1 MAARFLAFVFM
12 FCLLMTAMM
21 PWTVAEEMSD
31 AEMEALINAMLLEAG
46 IEPTEMEA
54 LINEILLEAGIEP
67 TEISAPQEPKVPV
80 HNNELHYELQPGET
94 HVFSLDD
101 NGGLNQTWDETRI
114 SFAQK
119 PQSDN
124 SAIASVETKESKNGF
139 IDELQVIIHAKK
151 PGETTIPVTVN
162 YEFCSGV
169 TRSKSGQI
177 VDRAPYELVGI
188 TNYDLYVK
196 VTEPELLPPEIT
208 VELNTDV
215 VKLDHGNYG
224 ISPAADLALIGI
236 NHAVMKAFKAP
247 DNVALAADVAIWG
260 INQYLSSIPRETFEP
275 DPVTVMVHIKDPNEH
290 KPGDNG
296 NRRVAARLHFDFPR
310 MSLKGDDQY
319 NEYLGEVMKPFWADY
334 LFTYKPEYTYDNG
347 NNLRDEDYETQLTWW
362 AEWGENKEPFTP
374 LGKIEGGVLPL
385 SVKSFLEEKS
395 VYDRSAKKAREIEQ
409 KRMISAHCPVNLLVL
424 DAEGNVLAA
433 IETDNTERFEQDGVI
448 AYADGEAKHVI
459 IPKDKLG
466 QYTVKLEGTDAGSMT
481 LVASDMLEDGT
492 VAVHAYADVPLA
504 KGTAYASGLEEEIS
518 FTGEDGAA
526 LAPDVVVDKASVME
540 ALAQTDA
547 KDTERVSTAILRG
560 IVPSELCENF
570 SQAATVAELSAV
582 LDRLA
587 MRFGLPAQLKNED
600 ASPLTR
606 EAALALLE
614 EWLAAEELAFDAAA
628 HLADAPET
636 LAREDCILMALDL
649 WDAIVGQ

>member
-12 FCLLMTAMM
+12 FCLLLTAVM
-21 PWTVAEEMSD
+21 PGTFAEEMSD

-46 IEPTEMEA
+46 IEPTEMET

-67 TEISAPQEPKVPV
+67 TEISAPQEPTVPV
-80 HNNELHYELQPGET
+80 QHVELYYELQPGET

-101 NGGLNQTWDETRI
+101 SGDKESWDVVRI
-114 SFAQK
+114 SLAK
-119 PQSDN
+119 EPEPDN
-124 SAIASVETKESKNGF
+124 KAVVSVKSKKDKIGF
-139 IDELQVIIHAKK
+139 VDALQVIIQAK
-151 PGETTIPVTVN
+151 ETGDAIIPVTVN
-162 YEFCSGV
+162 YEYSGGATFNSAHQIVSQWPFEPSGV
-169 TRSKSGQI
+169 
-177 VDRAPYELVGI
+177 V
-188 TNYDLYVK
+188 NYTLHVK
-196 VTEPELLPPEIT
+196 VKEQLLPPEIT

-236 NHAVMKAFKAP
+236 NHVVMKAFKAP

-260 INQYLSSIPRETFEP
+260 INQYLASIPRETFEP
-275 DPVTVMVHIKDPNEH
+275 DPVAVMVHIKDPNEH
-290 KPGDNG
+290 KPGDDSNSK
-296 NRRVAARLHFDFPR
+296 VAARLHFDFPR
-310 MSLKGDDQY
+310 MSLKGNDQY
-319 NEYLGEVMKPFWADY
+319 NEYLGKPIPGFWADY
-334 LFTYKPEYTYDNG
+334 IFTYKPEYSYG
-347 NNLRDEDYETQLTWW
+347 RQDYSTQLTWW

-374 LGKIEGGVLPL
+374 LGKIEGGVLP
-385 SVKSFLEEKS
+385 VKVESYLEDKS
-395 VYDRSAKKAREIEQ
+395 VYEHGGKKAREIEQ

-433 IETDNTERFEQDGVI
+433 IETDDAERFEQDGVI
-448 AYADGEAKHVI
+448 AYADGETKHVI

-466 QYTVKLEGTDAGSMT
+466 QYAVKLEGTDAGSMT

-504 KGTAYASGLEEEIS
+504 KGTAYASGSEEEIS

-547 KDTERVSTAILRG
+547 KDTERVSKAILRG

-570 SQAATVAELSAV
+570 SQAATVAEFSAV

-587 MRFGLPAQLKNED
+587 MRFGLPTQLASED

-606 EAALALLE
+606 EAALVLLE

-628 HLADAPET
+628 LLADAPET
-636 LAREDCILMALDL
+636 LAREDCILTALVL